1 MRMVSRWA
9 GSLALAGM
17 LATAATPAMA
27 QGSWGGRGPQSGWNG
42 GGYGGGGWG
51 GYRSGRGYRGHDR
64 ASGLGIFV
72 GVAALVGAVAVIASS
87 AAKDKKAAQAR
98 ATQPNYDAPYADSR
112 SYQGEASASAEDA
125 AVDACALA
133 ARDEGSQD
141 GAYAEVR
148 DITGTRPFGGG
159 FAVDGTVDQRDGYR
173 GQGVQ
178 RRFSCT
184 WKDGRVSDLIL
195 SRDTVALRDEGGASG
210 S

>member
-1 MRMVSRWA
+1 MRALSRWV

-17 LATAATPAMA
+17 LASAATPAMA
-27 QGSWGGRGPQSGWNG
+27 QRGYG
-42 GGYGGGGWG
+42 GGYGGG
-51 GYRSGRGYRGHDR
+51 RGYDRGYHRGGGD
-64 ASGLGIFV
+64 GFGVFL

-98 ATQPNYDAPYADSR
+98 PVDPSTDPSYDGAYDGSVASAPYPDAQVPSVN
-112 SYQGEASASAEDA
+112 ATTAESA

-133 ARDEGSQD
+133 ARDEGSQG

-148 DITGTRPFGGG
+148 EITSTRPFDGG

-178 RRFSCT
+178 RRFSCE
-184 WKDGRVSDLIL
+184 WKDGRVADMVL
-195 SRDTVALRDEGGASG
+195 SRDVVALR
-210 S
+210 